1 MMVRKAEITKKFRMV
16 ILCSVD
22 GMVTVLLDELCCTLF
37 IHPDVLMNVVI
48 GTEPELV
55 WIADVRI
62 AVHLHQ
68 EQKTA
73 GGDQQVV

>member
-22 GMVTVLLDELCCTLF
+22 GMVTVLLDELRCPLF

-48 GTEPELV
+48 GTEPEFIR
-55 WIADVRI
+55 IADVRI

-68 EQKTA
+68 EQETT